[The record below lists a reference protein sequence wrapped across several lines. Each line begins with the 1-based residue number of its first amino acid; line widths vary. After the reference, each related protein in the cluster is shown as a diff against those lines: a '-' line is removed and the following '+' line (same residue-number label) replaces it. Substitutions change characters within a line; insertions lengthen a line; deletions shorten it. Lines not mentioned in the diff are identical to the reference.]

1 MITKVKGAVLD
12 LEEVE
17 GLTALT
23 LTDADATPSVATASI
38 LTTANTSATSITDF
52 DGGVTGQ
59 VVLLI
64 CADANT
70 TIDFTSSQ
78 LRGNGGID
86 RKLLSGESVLAV
98 ANTGAT
104 IWYCAVVPS
113 TAAVPQ
119 TLTGAGAVDLLT
131 DVTLLVT
138 TGTDALTL
146 ADGTEN
152 QHKTV
157 IMKTDGG
164 IGTLTPTSLGN
175 GTTIIF
181 DDAGDSADL
190 VFTNSAWHMIGG
202 TATLDSNEIN
212 VISSVGAT
220 RTLLASESGSICL
233 FDRAA
238 GIVYTLP
245 APVVGLKFRFVTTV
259 TRTSNSETINT
270 DAGTTFLQGGI
281 TQIIDTSATS
291 EGQFGDGSTH
301 VSLAMNGTTTGGII
315 GTDLTFEC
323 VTATQWQVSGIVNSS
338 GTLTTPFA

>member
-1 MITKVKGAVLD
+1 
-12 LEEVE
+12 
-17 GLTALT
+17 
-23 LTDADATPSVATASI
+23 
-38 LTTANTSATSITDF
+38 
-52 DGGVTGQ
+52 
-59 VVLLI
+59 
-64 CADANT
+64 
-70 TIDFTSSQ
+70 
-78 LRGNGGID
+78 
-86 RKLLSGESVLAV
+86 
-98 ANTGAT
+98 
-104 IWYCAVVPS
+104 
-113 TAAVPQ
+113 
-119 TLTGAGAVDLLT
+119 
-131 DVTLLVT
+131 
-138 TGTDALTL
+138 
-146 ADGTEN
+146 
-152 QHKTV
+152 
-157 IMKTDGG
+157 MKTDGG